1 MLPSPSE
8 ITPTSPTGGF
18 WRGEAFGIARARVQ
32 RSALQGVSV
41 QAAGRRGGAVIFG
54 GGWAGRSSFRRC
66 SRSRWSFSGSVW
78 RARTTVRPSVVGSST
93 SIIWMAAKFFEHG
106 SGRQSRRQ
114 RLQPLFQRHHQAVG
128 EERHEDMGFDA
139 VLELVVDGPNR
150 QIVLQFLER
159 LLDLDQLEI
168 EPPEMTGIV
177 APDVGA
183 KQIAAFTPP
192 GDAKLLAVQR
202 EIERLRGDRLILRRR
217 MDRQQPVGL
226 AGLLFG
232 CAELQQQ
239 LVARQVLPL
248 QFAQAFD
255 QLAQPTPPH
264 RLFLLAPR

>member
-1 MLPSPSE
+1 
-8 ITPTSPTGGF
+8 
-18 WRGEAFGIARARVQ
+18 
-32 RSALQGVSV
+32 
-41 QAAGRRGGAVIFG
+41 
-54 GGWAGRSSFRRC
+54 
-66 SRSRWSFSGSVW
+66 
-78 RARTTVRPSVVGSST
+78 
-93 SIIWMAAKFFEHG
+93 
-106 SGRQSRRQ
+106 
-114 RLQPLFQRHHQAVG
+114 
-128 EERHEDMGFDA
+128 MGFDA
-139 VLELVVDGPNR
+139 VLELVMDGPNR
-150 QIVLQFLER
+150 QIVLQFPER

-168 EPPEMTGIV
+168 EPPEMAGVV

-202 EIERLRGDRLILRRR
+202 EMERLRGDRLILRRR

-264 RLFLLAPR
+264 RLFLLAPGLAAGEDVGLLLLFDQLDPHALAHVFPRLGRKRLFPAWSAVRAACPRDSGWASARLASPPGPPRSGCRDPSPRCVWRCRIAPRSWPEKPAASSCPRCCRP